1 MALNDVSLTCVPAS
15 KANSAETTG
24 LRVDGRD
31 AALQPVPAGRLK
43 STKGRIR
50 FKGTPRHPASVLT
63 SFAEGTDVYL
73 CEAIGDVNNRI
84 ELYATA
90 ANNLRLR
97 MTSGGVATVGNWNCI
112 GALAAAVTYGWE
124 IRYNGTSAVLMV
136 NGVVVIT
143 VTPAAGNNLQ
153 PEPVTVYWGSDSNGH
168 NQADLT
174 FATP

>member
-15 KANSAETTG
+15 QVNSVETTG
-24 LRVDGRD
+24 LRIDGRD
-31 AALQPVPAGRLK
+31 AAPQPVPAGRLRA
-43 STKGRIR
+43 TKGRIR
-50 FKGTPRHPASVLT
+50 FRGTPRHAAALLT
-63 SFAEGTDVYL
+63 SFAEGTDAYL

-97 MTSGGVATVGNWNCI
+97 MTSGGVATASNWNCI
-112 GALAAAVTYGWE
+112 GALVAAVTYGWE
-124 IRYNGTSAVLMV
+124 IRYNGTSAILMV
-136 NGVVVIT
+136 DGVIVVT

-153 PEPVTVYWGSDSNGH
+153 PAPVNVYWGSDSNGH